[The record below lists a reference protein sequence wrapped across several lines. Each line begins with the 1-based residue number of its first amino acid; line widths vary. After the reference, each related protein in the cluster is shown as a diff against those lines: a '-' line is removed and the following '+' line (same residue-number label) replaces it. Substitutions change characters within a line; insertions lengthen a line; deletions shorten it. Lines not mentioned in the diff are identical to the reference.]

1 MKLCS
6 SDNHYTTAPQM
17 WSKMWRH
24 RYGRCCFLYFLYR
37 NDMLSILTFLQS
49 SQLSLPYVLNG
60 NRTIASW
67 TIAPRTI
74 TLLITPRKIASGQFS
89 SCQLPPA
96 ITLRQLPPGQLPSKP
111 IAPKQEPL
119 GQLPPVPIT
128 PRTIIPQTIPQDN
141 CPLCQLPPGQLTPVL
156 ILLLLVNCHLPFNFP
171 PLNKSVK

>member
-1 MKLCS
+1 MKLSS

-37 NDMLSILTFLQS
+37 NDMLSILIFLQS

-74 TLLITPRKIASGQFS
+74 TLLITPRKIASGQFTHVNYPRQLPS
-89 SCQLPPA
+89 DNYPLENYLPSQLPPNNNP
-96 ITLRQLPPGQLPSKP
+96 LDNCPLCQLPPGQLSPR
-111 IAPKQEPL
+111 QF
-119 GQLPPVPIT
+119 PP
-128 PRTIIPQTIPQDN
+128 DN
-141 CPLCQLPPGQLTPVL
+141 CSLCQLPPGQLTPVL
-156 ILLLLVNCHLPFNFP
+156 IPVLLVNCHLPFNFP